1 METPQTHT
9 ITKLDSSVINR
20 IAAGEIIIQ
29 PANALKELIENLIDA
44 GSTSVDILVK
54 DGGIKLLQIT
64 DNGHG
69 IHKEDL
75 QLLCERFATSKLA
88 KFEDLESISTYGF
101 RGEALASI
109 SHIARLSVVTK
120 TKTSDLAYKAF
131 YLGGKLVGQN
141 FNTNA
146 VAEPKPTAGTDGT
159 QLTVED
165 LFYNMPSR
173 LKSLR
178 SKNDEY
184 SRILD
189 VVGRYAIHCQNVGFS
204 CKKYGESHQ
213 ALSTRPHMLLK
224 ERIRIVQGSAIAND
238 LIDLEPLDNK
248 DHAKLVGLLSVEGAI
263 TSSDYMNK
271 KKVEPVLFIN
281 HRLVSC
287 GPLKRSILAAYYFF
301 LPKGNHP
308 FIYLSL
314 EIEPRNVD
322 VNVHPTKREVRFL
335 NEDEIIE
342 IVTDLVQLTLSSH
355 DSARKIPTQTVLSKP
370 RTQPTEPPT
379 KKYRQE
385 NKLVRVDASQ
395 AKLSFLVPTSADL
408 NPSKTDDLMI
418 TLSSDRERTSLRLE
432 SITSLEEEVAQKV
445 HKSLTRV
452 ITNASY
458 IGIVDE
464 YRRLCCFQYDVNL
477 YLCDY
482 AALLQELYY
491 QIGLTEFAN
500 FGEYLLEPKLTIE
513 ELLAPLYETNSDL
526 VSMDKVTRTINDNQ
540 EMLNDY
546 FQINVQDNRLISIPL
561 IHQDIVPSTFKLP
574 HFIYRLGTKVDYENE
589 KMCLQEILQQI
600 ALLYVPDAIPI
611 ADPADGGGSD
621 ARDTEAAENSTR
633 RQLVDRVLEYVVFPL
648 MKERFLVPNNLS
660 SSIIQIADLPGLY
673 RVFERC

>member
-1 METPQTHT
+1 METSQTHT

-75 QLLCERFATSKLA
+75 GLLCERFATSKLA

-120 TKTSDLAYKAF
+120 TKGSDLAYKAF

-141 FNTNA
+141 FNANA

-173 LKSLR
+173 LKSLK

-204 CKKYGESHQ
+204 CKKFGESHQ

-238 LIDLEPLDNK
+238 LIDLEPIQNK
-248 DHAKLVGLLSVEGAI
+248 DQAELVGLTSVEGAI
-263 TSSDYMNK
+263 TSSDYVNK

-342 IVTDLVQLTLSSH
+342 IITDLVQLTLSSH

-370 RTQPTEPPT
+370 RSQPTEPPT

-408 NPSKTDDLMI
+408 NSSKPDHI
-418 TLSSDRERTSLRLE
+418 KSSERERSSLRLE

-445 HKSLTRV
+445 HKSLTRA

-482 AALLQELYY
+482 AALLHELYY

-500 FGEYLLEPKLTIE
+500 FGEYLLEPQLTME
-513 ELLAPLYETNSDL
+513 QLLAPLYEKNADL
-526 VSMDKVTRTINDNQ
+526 VSKDKVTSTINDNQ
-540 EMLNDY
+540 ELLNDY
-546 FQINVQDNRLISIPL
+546 FQIKVLDNRVISIPL
-561 IHQDIVPSTFKLP
+561 IHQDIVPSSLKLP
-574 HFIYRLGTKVDYENE
+574 HFIYRLGTKVDYEDE
-589 KMCLQEILQQI
+589 KLCLQEILHQI

-611 ADPADGGGSD
+611 ADSADRGGSD

-648 MKERFLVPNNLS
+648 MKERFLVPNHLA

>member
-1 METPQTHT
+1 METSQTHT

-75 QLLCERFATSKLA
+75 GLLCERFATSKLA

-120 TKTSDLAYKAF
+120 TKGSDLAYKAF

-141 FNTNA
+141 FNANA

-173 LKSLR
+173 LKSLK

-204 CKKYGESHQ
+204 CKKFGESHQ

-238 LIDLEPLDNK
+238 LIDLEPIQNK
-248 DHAKLVGLLSVEGAI
+248 DRAELVGLTSVEGAI
-263 TSSDYMNK
+263 TSSDYVNK

-342 IVTDLVQLTLSSH
+342 IITDLVQLTLSSH

-370 RTQPTEPPT
+370 RSQPTEPPT

-408 NPSKTDDLMI
+408 NSSKPDHIKT
-418 TLSSDRERTSLRLE
+418 SERERSSLRLE

-445 HKSLTRV
+445 HKSLTRA

-482 AALLQELYY
+482 AALLHELYY

-500 FGEYLLEPKLTIE
+500 FGEYLLEPQLTME
-513 ELLAPLYETNSDL
+513 QLLAPLYEKNADL
-526 VSMDKVTRTINDNQ
+526 VSKDKVTSTINDNQ
-540 EMLNDY
+540 ELLNDY
-546 FQINVQDNRLISIPL
+546 FQIKVLDNRVISIPL
-561 IHQDIVPSTFKLP
+561 IHQDIVPSSLKLP
-574 HFIYRLGTKVDYENE
+574 HFIYRLGTKVDYEDE
-589 KMCLQEILQQI
+589 KLCLQEILHQI

-611 ADPADGGGSD
+611 ADSADRGGSD

-648 MKERFLVPNNLS
+648 MKERFLVPNHLA

>member
-1 METPQTHT
+1 METSQTHT

-29 PANALKELIENLIDA
+29 PANALKELIENSIDA

-75 QLLCERFATSKLA
+75 GLLCERFATSKLA

-120 TKTSDLAYKAF
+120 TKGSDLAYKAF

-141 FNTNA
+141 FNANA

-173 LKSLR
+173 LKSLK

-204 CKKYGESHQ
+204 CKKFGESHQ
-213 ALSTRPHMLLK
+213 ALSTRPHMSLK

-238 LIDLEPLDNK
+238 LIDLEPIQNK
-248 DHAKLVGLLSVEGAI
+248 DHAESVGLTSVEGAI
-263 TSSDYMNK
+263 TSSDYVNK

-342 IVTDLVQLTLSSH
+342 IITDLVQSTLSSH

-370 RTQPTEPPT
+370 RSQPTEPPT

-395 AKLSFLVPTSADL
+395 AKLSFLVPTSADS
-408 NPSKTDDLMI
+408 NSSKPDHIKT
-418 TLSSDRERTSLRLE
+418 SERERSSLRLE

-445 HKSLTRV
+445 HKSLTRA

-482 AALLQELYY
+482 AALLHELYY

-500 FGEYLLEPKLTIE
+500 FGEYLLEPQLTME
-513 ELLAPLYETNSDL
+513 QLLAPLYEKNADL
-526 VSMDKVTRTINDNQ
+526 VSKDKVTSTINDNQ
-540 EMLNDY
+540 ELLNDY
-546 FQINVQDNRLISIPL
+546 FQIKVLDNRVISIPL
-561 IHQDIVPSTFKLP
+561 IHQDIVPSSLKLP
-574 HFIYRLGTKVDYENE
+574 HFIYRLGTKVDYEDE
-589 KMCLQEILQQI
+589 KSCLQEILHQI

-611 ADPADGGGSD
+611 ADSADRGGSD

-633 RQLVDRVLEYVVFPL
+633 RQSVDRVLEYVVFPL
-648 MKERFLVPNNLS
+648 MKERFLVPNHLA

>member
-1 METPQTHT
+1 METSQTHT

-75 QLLCERFATSKLA
+75 GLLCERFATSKLA

-120 TKTSDLAYKAF
+120 TKGSDLAYKAF

-141 FNTNA
+141 FNANA

-173 LKSLR
+173 LKSLK

-204 CKKYGESHQ
+204 CKKFGESHQ

-238 LIDLEPLDNK
+238 LIDLEPIQNK
-248 DHAKLVGLLSVEGAI
+248 DHAELVGLTSVEGAI
-263 TSSDYMNK
+263 TSSDYVNK

-342 IVTDLVQLTLSSH
+342 IITDLVQLTLSSH

-370 RTQPTEPPT
+370 RSQPTEPPT

-408 NPSKTDDLMI
+408 NSSKPDHIKT
-418 TLSSDRERTSLRLE
+418 SERERSSLRLE

-445 HKSLTRV
+445 HKSLTRA

-482 AALLQELYY
+482 AALLHELYY

-500 FGEYLLEPKLTIE
+500 FGEYLLEPQLTME
-513 ELLAPLYETNSDL
+513 QLLAPLYEKNADL
-526 VSMDKVTRTINDNQ
+526 VSKDKVTSTINDNQ
-540 EMLNDY
+540 ELLNDY
-546 FQINVQDNRLISIPL
+546 FQIKVLDNRVISIPL
-561 IHQDIVPSTFKLP
+561 IHQDIVPSSLKLP
-574 HFIYRLGTKVDYENE
+574 HFIYRLGTKVDYEDE
-589 KMCLQEILQQI
+589 KLCLQEILHQI

-611 ADPADGGGSD
+611 ADSADRGGSD

-648 MKERFLVPNNLS
+648 MKERFLVPNHLA

>member
-1 METPQTHT
+1 METSQTHT

-75 QLLCERFATSKLA
+75 GLLCERFATSKLA

-120 TKTSDLAYKAF
+120 TKGSDLAYKAF

-141 FNTNA
+141 FNANA

-173 LKSLR
+173 LKSLK

-204 CKKYGESHQ
+204 CKKFGESHQ

-238 LIDLEPLDNK
+238 LIDLEPIQNK
-248 DHAKLVGLLSVEGAI
+248 DHAELVGLTSVEGAI
-263 TSSDYMNK
+263 TSSDYVNK

-342 IVTDLVQLTLSSH
+342 IITDLVQLTLSSH

-370 RTQPTEPPT
+370 RSQPTEPPT

-408 NPSKTDDLMI
+408 NSSKPDHI
-418 TLSSDRERTSLRLE
+418 KSSERERSSLRLE

-445 HKSLTRV
+445 HKSLTRA

-482 AALLQELYY
+482 AALLHELYY

-500 FGEYLLEPKLTIE
+500 FGEYLLEPQLTME
-513 ELLAPLYETNSDL
+513 QLLAPLYEKNADL
-526 VSMDKVTRTINDNQ
+526 VSKDKVTSTINDNQ
-540 EMLNDY
+540 ELLNDY
-546 FQINVQDNRLISIPL
+546 FQIKVLDNRVISIPL
-561 IHQDIVPSTFKLP
+561 IHQDIVPSSLKLP
-574 HFIYRLGTKVDYENE
+574 HFIYRLGTKVDYEDE
-589 KMCLQEILQQI
+589 KLCLQEILHQI

-611 ADPADGGGSD
+611 ADSADRGGSD

-648 MKERFLVPNNLS
+648 MKERFLVPNHLA